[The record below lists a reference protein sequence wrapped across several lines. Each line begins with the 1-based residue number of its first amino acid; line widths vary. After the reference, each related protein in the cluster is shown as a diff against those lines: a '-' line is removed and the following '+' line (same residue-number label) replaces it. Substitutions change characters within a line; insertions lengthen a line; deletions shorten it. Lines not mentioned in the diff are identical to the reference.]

1 MAQTRPNWL
10 SASDNKPKVRLNAG
24 AGGVENAKVA
34 GSAHFGASF
43 AREFMSWDV
52 SGGSADADVNPEL
65 STLIARSRD
74 LTRNH
79 GIAAGVLQ
87 AQKDNVVGTGP
98 RLALMPDYRALGKSK
113 EWAREFARQVESGFR
128 SWFESRDCDAC
139 GHLDGGLL
147 TRQVLFG
154 CLANGSTLALPL
166 FLAPSGRRKWGL
178 QIQLV
183 EADRL
188 SNPQDRQDTDRL
200 RGGVEL
206 NKYGRPVGYHIRTT
220 HPGERF
226 YMWGASPY
234 RWEYVPAETPW
245 GRKRVLHVYDP
256 ERTGQNRG
264 KPYLTPVIGKFRM
277 LDNYQRTELQA
288 AVINAVIAA
297 AIETPLDGQAAGELF
312 GVSDGPD
319 GDNAKLHRDLIGEIA
334 KPMKGALVMS
344 LPIGSKLN
352 MQSPARPAE
361 QFGAF
366 CESVIRDVCAGL
378 NLPYELVMKDF
389 SRTNYSSARAALLE
403 AWRGFQASRQWLKVT
418 FLDELLKLWMEE
430 AISIGYIDMIT
441 PEEFYEHLFAV
452 TKCSWIWPGRGWVDP
467 AKEAQAA
474 EIRMRIGV
482 STLQRECAEQGLDYE
497 EVLDQLAEEER
508 MQTDRGLVLGDGR
521 ALANTAPEE
530 KE

>member
-1 MAQTRPNWL
+1 MSQIRPNWL
-10 SASDNKPKVRLNAG
+10 SASDNKPVVRSRAESGKVT
-24 AGGVENAKVA
+24 
-34 GSAHFGASF
+34 GSAHFGASM
-43 AREFMSWDV
+43 AREFSSWDV
-52 SGGSADADVNPEL
+52 STGSADSDLNPEL
-65 STLIARSRD
+65 ATLIARSRD
-74 LTRNH
+74 LTRNN
-79 GIAAGVLQ
+79 GIAAGVIQ

-98 RLALMPDYRALGKSK
+98 RLALMPDYRALGKDK
-113 EWAREFARQVESGFR
+113 QWAREFARQVEAGFR
-128 SWFESRDCDAC
+128 SWFESRECDAC

-154 CLANGSTLALPL
+154 CLANGSALALPL
-166 FLAPSGRRKWGL
+166 YLAPSGRRKWAL

-188 SNPQDRQDTDRL
+188 SNPLEKQDTERL
-200 RGGVEL
+200 RNGVEL
-206 NKYGRPVGYHIRTT
+206 DRYGRPVAYHIRTT
-220 HPGERF
+220 HPGEQF
-226 YMWGASPY
+226 YLWSTGRY
-234 RWEYVPAETPW
+234 RWEKVPAETSW

-297 AIETPLDGQAAGELF
+297 AIETPLDGNAAGELF
-312 GVSDGPD
+312 GVADGPD
-319 GDNAKLHRDLIGEIA
+319 SGKVKQHRELIGEVA
-334 KPMKGALVMS
+334 RPMKGAMVMS
-344 LPIGSKLN
+344 MPIGTKLN
-352 MQSPARPAE
+352 LQAPARPAE

-403 AWRGFQASRQWLKVT
+403 AWRGFQAARQWLKVT

-430 AISIGYIDMIT
+430 AISSGVVDMVT
-441 PEEFYEHLFAV
+441 LDEFYGQMFAV
-452 TKCSWIWPGRGWVDP
+452 TKCQWIWPGRGWVDP

-474 EIRMRIGV
+474 EIRINTGL
-482 STLQRECAEQGLDYE
+482 SNLQRECAEQGLDYE
-497 EVLDQLAEEER
+497 EVLEQLAVEQKMKQEL
-508 MQTDRGLVLGDGR
+508 GLQLGDRR
-521 ALANTAPEE
+521 ALANATEE
-530 KE
+530 KP